1 MSDSKCLPLLIAS
14 LLSVVLVVGG
24 CNLSTV
30 NTPPIFKLLFSPSTE
45 IDKMLVNYAHPDRG
59 SVMTVSKKNQRK
71 TQL

>member
-45 IDKMLVNYAHPDRG
+45 IDKM
-59 SVMTVSKKNQRK
+59 
-71 TQL
+71 